1 MSNQLNNLISTLQK
15 NKELG
20 SGISVQTES
29 NLIKMEVVG
38 YIPIP
43 SAFAINV
50 IVDLY
55 KDYIIGPDRIRFHAY
70 YQNDNRSR
78 YIVFPISK
86 MIRIQNNNDKIAITP
101 NLKIMEEIDN
111 ASLTNYNKFYSTTI
125 ETYRNKYE
133 NELIAKSTRFIKG
146 ETGEEKGKMYYC
158 LNNED
163 IVFYKYNIATAIAQD
178 FVCLCQYISYVNGTL
193 EYCLKNPSDLIQIIN
208 DKDEQKLSF

>member
-43 SAFAINV
+43 SEFAINV
-50 IVDLY
+50 IFDLY
-55 KDYIIGPDRIRFHAY
+55 KDYIIGSDRIRFHAY
-70 YQNDNRSR
+70 YQNDARSR

-86 MIRIQNNNDKIAITP
+86 TIRIQNNNDKIAITP

-111 ASLTNYNKFYSTTI
+111 ASLTNYYKFYNTS

>member
-29 NLIKMEVVG
+29 NLIKMAVIG

-43 SAFAINV
+43 SNV
-50 IVDLY
+50 ICDLY
-55 KDYIIGPDRIRFHAY
+55 KDYIIGSDRIRLHTY
-70 YQNDNRSR
+70 YLDDDNRSK
-78 YIVFPISK
+78 YIVFPICK
-86 MIRIQNNNDKIAITP
+86 MMRVQNGNDKIVITP
-101 NLKIMEEIDN
+101 NLKIMEEIN
-111 ASLTNYNKFYSTTI
+111 NSSLINYNKFYNTSSMM
-125 ETYRNKYE
+125 YKYE
-133 NELIAKSTRFIKG
+133 DKLIAKNTRFIKG
-146 ETGEEKGKMYYC
+146 ETGEEKGKMYYR

-163 IVFYKYNIATAIAQD
+163 IVFYKNNIVTAIAQD